1 MKHDLT
7 VWRFSRR
14 SVFCLWQKLW
24 QNRLLVTEW
33 RVECPVSGERGAAG
47 VHQEGTTVHHGGTT
61 GGVPSLQSQ
70 HPTHRGQVSGF
81 LLKLTLTSST
91 LETCETVIGPSHVR
105 TGSQS
110 VDMDL
115 DTKPDDYSLEIGD
128 GGGVR
133 VSQ

>member
-1 MKHDLT
+1 M
-7 VWRFSRR
+7 
-14 SVFCLWQKLW
+14 WQKLW

-47 VHQEGTTVHHGGTT
+47 VHQGTTVHHPGTT

-81 LLKLTLTSST
+81 LLKLPLTSST
-91 LETCETVIGPSHVR
+91 LETGETVIGPSLVR

>member
-1 MKHDLT
+1 MH
-7 VWRFSRR
+7 
-14 SVFCLWQKLW
+14 
-24 QNRLLVTEW
+24 
-33 RVECPVSGERGAAG
+33 
-47 VHQEGTTVHHGGTT
+47 HQGTTVHHGGTT

-81 LLKLTLTSST
+81 LLKLPLTSST
-91 LETCETVIGPSHVR
+91 LETGETVIGPSHVR